1 MKKNI
6 FIGCGTAL
14 VTPFTEDGVDFDI
27 LKKLI
32 DFQIQQ
38 GTDALIILGTTGE
51 SSTMTLEEK
60 KQVAKFAIDNVHRQ
74 IPVIV
79 GAGGNNTK
87 DVIEFSK
94 YVESIGADGLL
105 LVTPYYNKTTQNG
118 LIMHYTEIAKNTSL
132 PIILYNVPS
141 RTGINILPETYAK
154 LSKINNIVAVKEA
167 SGDISQVA
175 KIAQLCGDNLNIYS
189 GNDDQVIPILSLGGL
204 GVISVLSNIYPKF
217 VHNMVINYLNGKH
230 NAALAAQLNSL
241 ELINTLFSEV
251 NPIPVKEALN
261 ILGFNFGNP
270 RLPLVEMSET
280 AKVKLKQ
287 AIEKFAKIAN

>member
-1 MKKNI
+1 MY
-6 FIGCGTAL
+6 GTAIS
-14 VTPFTEDGVDFDI
+14 TPFDESGINFEEF
-27 LKKLI
+27 KKLVE
-32 DFQIQQ
+32 FQIIQ
-38 GTDALIILGTTGE
+38 GTDAIIVCGTTGE
-51 SSTMTLEEK
+51 SATMSTNEK
-60 KQVAKFAIDNVHRQ
+60 EDLIKFTVDIVDKRV
-74 IPVIV
+74 PVI
-79 GAGGNNTK
+79 AGTGSNNTANS
-87 DVIEFSK
+87 IELSK
-94 YVESIGADGLL
+94 YAESVGADGLL
-105 LVTPYYNKTTQNG
+105 LVTPYYNKTTQQG
-118 LIMHYTEIAKNTSL
+118 LIAHYSAIADAVNL

-230 NAALAAQLNSL
+230 NAALSAQLNSL
-241 ELINTLFSEV
+241 ELINTLFIEV

>member
-1 MKKNI
+1 MY
-6 FIGCGTAL
+6 GTAIS
-14 VTPFTEDGVDFDI
+14 TPFDESGINFEEF
-27 LKKLI
+27 KKLVE
-32 DFQIQQ
+32 FQIIQ
-38 GTDALIILGTTGE
+38 GTDAIIVCGTTGE
-51 SSTMTLEEK
+51 SATMSTNEK
-60 KQVAKFAIDNVHRQ
+60 EDLIKFTVDIVDKRV
-74 IPVIV
+74 PVI
-79 GAGGNNTK
+79 AGTGSNNTANS
-87 DVIEFSK
+87 IELSK
-94 YVESIGADGLL
+94 YAESVGADGLL
-105 LVTPYYNKTTQNG
+105 LVTPYYNKTTQQG
-118 LIMHYTEIAKNTSL
+118 LIAHYSAIADAVNL

-230 NAALAAQLNSL
+230 NAALSAQLNSL

-261 ILGFNFGNP
+261 ILGFNFGDP

>member
-1 MKKNI
+1 MY
-6 FIGCGTAL
+6 GTAIS
-14 VTPFTEDGVDFDI
+14 TPFDESGINFEEF
-27 LKKLI
+27 KKLVE
-32 DFQIQQ
+32 FQIIQ
-38 GTDALIILGTTGE
+38 GTDAIIVCGTTGE
-51 SSTMTLEEK
+51 SATMSTNEK
-60 KQVAKFAIDNVHRQ
+60 EDLIKFTVDIVDKRV
-74 IPVIV
+74 PVI
-79 GAGGNNTK
+79 AGTGSNNTANS
-87 DVIEFSK
+87 IELSK
-94 YVESIGADGLL
+94 YAESVGADGLL
-105 LVTPYYNKTTQNG
+105 LVTPYYNKTTQQG
-118 LIMHYTEIAKNTSL
+118 LIAHYSAIADAVNL

-230 NAALAAQLNSL
+230 NAALSAQLNSL

-287 AIEKFAKIAN
+287 T

>member
-1 MKKNI
+1 VY
-6 FIGCGTAL
+6 GTAIS
-14 VTPFTEDGVDFDI
+14 TPFDESGINFEEF
-27 LKKLI
+27 KKLVE
-32 DFQIQQ
+32 FQIIQ
-38 GTDALIILGTTGE
+38 GTDAIIVCGTTGE
-51 SSTMTLEEK
+51 SATMSTNEK
-60 KQVAKFAIDNVHRQ
+60 EDLIKFTVDIVDKRV
-74 IPVIV
+74 PVIV
-79 GAGGNNTK
+79 GTGSNNTANS
-87 DVIEFSK
+87 IELSK
-94 YVESIGADGLL
+94 YAENVGADGLL
-105 LVTPYYNKTTQNG
+105 LVTPYYNKTTQQG
-118 LIMHYTEIAKNTSL
+118 LIAHYSAIAGAVNL

-141 RTGINILPETYAK
+141 RTGMNILPETYAK

-230 NAALAAQLNSL
+230 NAALSAQLNSL

>member
-1 MKKNI
+1 MY
-6 FIGCGTAL
+6 GTAIS
-14 VTPFTEDGVDFDI
+14 TPFDESGINFEEF
-27 LKKLI
+27 KKLVE
-32 DFQIQQ
+32 FQIIQ
-38 GTDALIILGTTGE
+38 GADAIIVCGTTGE
-51 SSTMTLEEK
+51 SATMSTNEK
-60 KQVAKFAIDNVHRQ
+60 EDLIKFTVDIVDKRV
-74 IPVIV
+74 PVI
-79 GAGGNNTK
+79 AGTGSNNTANS
-87 DVIEFSK
+87 IELSK
-94 YVESIGADGLL
+94 YAESVGADGLL
-105 LVTPYYNKTTQNG
+105 LVTPYYNKTTQQG
-118 LIMHYTEIAKNTSL
+118 LIAHYSAIADAVNL

-141 RTGINILPETYAK
+141 RTGMNILPETYAK

-280 AKVKLKQ
+280 AKAKLKQ
-287 AIEKFAKIAN
+287 AIEKFAKTTN

>member
-1 MKKNI
+1 MAI
-6 FIGCGTAL
+6 FTGAGVAI
-14 VTPFTEDGVDFDI
+14 VTPMKENGEVNYDKMGELLDY
-27 LKKLI
+27 
-32 DFQIQQ
+32 QINNS
-38 GTDALIILGTTGE
+38 TDAIVVCGTTGE
-51 SSTMTLEEK
+51 ASTLTHEEHIETIRFTADYVK
-60 KQVAKFAIDNVHRQ
+60 KRV
-74 IPVIV
+74 PVI
-79 GAGGNNTK
+79 AGTGSNNTANS
-87 DVIEFSK
+87 IELSK
-94 YVESIGADGLL
+94 YAESVGADGLL
-105 LVTPYYNKTTQNG
+105 LVTPYYNKTTQQG
-118 LIMHYTEIAKNTSL
+118 LIAHYSAIADAVNL

-230 NAALAAQLNSL
+230 NAALSAQLNSL

>member
-14 VTPFTEDGVDFDI
+14 VTPFTEDGIDFDT

-60 KQVAKFAIDNVHRQ
+60 KQVVKFAIDNIHKQ

-87 DVIEFSK
+87 AVIEFSK
-94 YVESIGADGLL
+94 YAESIGADGLL

-141 RTGINILPETYAK
+141 RTGLNIEPKTCLE
-154 LSKINNIVAVKEA
+154 LSKIPNIVAIKEA
-167 SGDISQVA
+167 SGNISQIA
-175 KIAQLCGDNLNIYS
+175 KIASLCGDNLHIYS
-189 GNDDQVIPILSLGGL
+189 GNDDQTLPILSLGGI
-204 GVISVLSNIYPKF
+204 GVISVLSNIAPKF
-217 VHNMVINYLNGKH
+217 VHNMVFDYLSGNYT
-230 NAALAAQLNSL
+230 LAKDSQIKSISL
-241 ELINTLFSEV
+241 IDSLFCET
-251 NPIPVKEALN
+251 NPIPVKSALSMMEYDSMRV
-261 ILGFNFGNP
+261 
-270 RLPLVEMSET
+270 RLPLVTMSLEKQKILETEM
-280 AKVKLKQ
+280 
-287 AIEKFAKIAN
+287 EKFNLI

>member
-1 MKKNI
+1 VY
-6 FIGCGTAL
+6 GTAIS
-14 VTPFTEDGVDFDI
+14 TPFDESGINFEEF
-27 LKKLI
+27 KKLVE
-32 DFQIQQ
+32 FQIIQ
-38 GTDALIILGTTGE
+38 GTDAIIVCGTTGE
-51 SSTMTLEEK
+51 SATMSTNEK
-60 KQVAKFAIDNVHRQ
+60 EDLIKFTVDIVDKRV
-74 IPVIV
+74 PVI
-79 GAGGNNTK
+79 AGTGSNNTANS
-87 DVIEFSK
+87 IELSK
-94 YVESIGADGLL
+94 YAESVGADGLL
-105 LVTPYYNKTTQNG
+105 LVTPYYNKTTQQG
-118 LIMHYTEIAKNTSL
+118 LIAHYSAIADTVNL

-230 NAALAAQLNSL
+230 NAALSAQLNSL

>member
-14 VTPFTEDGVDFDI
+14 VTPFTEDGVDFDT

-32 DFQIQQ
+32 DFQLSQDV
-38 GTDALIILGTTGE
+38 DALIILGTTGE

-60 KQVAKFAIDNVHRQ
+60 KQVVKFAIDNVHKQ

-94 YVESIGADGLL
+94 YAEEVGADGLL

-118 LIMHYTEIAKNTSL
+118 LIMHYTTIAKNTSL

-141 RTGINILPETYAK
+141 RTGLNIEPKTCLE
-154 LSKINNIVAVKEA
+154 LSKVPNIVAIKEA
-167 SGDISQVA
+167 SGNISQIA
-175 KIAQLCGDNLNIYS
+175 KIASLCGDNLHIYS
-189 GNDDQVIPILSLGGL
+189 GNDDQTLPILSLGGI
-204 GVISVLSNIYPKF
+204 GVVSVLSNIAPKF
-217 VHNMVINYLNGKH
+217 VHNMVFDYLSGNYT
-230 NAALAAQLNSL
+230 LAKDSQVKAISL
-241 ELINTLFSEV
+241 IDSLFSET
-251 NPIPVKEALN
+251 NPIPVKSALSMM
-261 ILGFNFGNP
+261 GYDSMRV
-270 RLPLVEMSET
+270 RLPLVTMSLEKQKVLEFEM
-280 AKVKLKQ
+280 Q
-287 AIEKFAKIAN
+287 KFNLI

>member
-1 MKKNI
+1 MKKCL
-6 FIGCGTAL
+6 FTGVATAL
-14 VTPFTEDGVDFDI
+14 ATPFNETGVNINEFKKFIQFQISSGVDAI
-27 LKKLI
+27 VVC
-32 DFQIQQ
+32 
-38 GTDALIILGTTGE
+38 GTTGE
-51 SSTMTLEEK
+51 SATMSTNEK
-60 KQVAKFAIDNVHRQ
+60 EDLIKFTVDIVDKRV
-74 IPVIV
+74 PVI
-79 GAGGNNTK
+79 AGTGSNNTANS
-87 DVIEFSK
+87 IELSK
-94 YVESIGADGLL
+94 YAESVGADGLL
-105 LVTPYYNKTTQNG
+105 LVTPYYNKTTQQG
-118 LIMHYTEIAKNTSL
+118 LIAHYSAIADAVNL

-230 NAALAAQLNSL
+230 NAALSAQLNSL

-251 NPIPVKEALN
+251 NPIPVKAALN
-261 ILGFNFGNP
+261 LMGKEAGPLRMPLTEMDDANKAVLAQAMKDFGI
-270 RLPLVEMSET
+270 
-280 AKVKLKQ
+280 KL
-287 AIEKFAKIAN
+287 A